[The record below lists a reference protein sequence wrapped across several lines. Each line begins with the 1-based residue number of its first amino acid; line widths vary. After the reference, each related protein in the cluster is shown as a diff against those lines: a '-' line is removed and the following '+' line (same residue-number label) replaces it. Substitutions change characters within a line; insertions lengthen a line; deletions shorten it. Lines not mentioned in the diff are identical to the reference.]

1 LPETERRTSKE
12 FFIFAKVISR
22 DEDMTKRIQ
31 LTAPNQIQATIQLPS
46 SKSICNRA
54 LIIRA
59 LAQSHA
65 PIENLSDCD
74 DTRVMV
80 KALQEMKPVIDI
92 MAAGTAMRF
101 LTAYLSV
108 TEGSHLITGTERMKQ
123 RPIRI
128 LVDALR
134 SLGAQIEYAGNE
146 GFPPLKI
153 TGTELTQSE
162 ISLPGNVSSQY
173 ISALLMIGPVLKKG
187 LRLTLTGEIISRP
200 YIDLTLQ
207 LMNRN
212 GADAGWTGPNILEVK
227 PQPYQPTPYYIE
239 SDWSAASYWYA
250 FAALTPQATLRLPD
264 LYQDSLQGDARVAEL
279 FSRLGVSTT
288 YHEKYVELTRTS
300 ACVEELTNDFTNQPD
315 LAQTFV
321 VTCALLGIRFRFSG
335 LQSLKIKETDRM
347 AALIK
352 EMKKLGYLLR
362 EEAGSVLI
370 WDGERCEPDAC
381 PAIDT
386 YEDHRMAMAFAPACF
401 KFKGLQI
408 NEPQVVS
415 KSYPDFWKD
424 LQTAGFQITEA

>member
-1 LPETERRTSKE
+1 
-12 FFIFAKVISR
+12 
-22 DEDMTKRIQ
+22 MTKRIQ

-239 SDWSAASYWYA
+239 SDWSAASYWYEIVA
-250 FAALTPQATLRLPD
+250 LSKHEAVVTLPGLFAQSP
-264 LYQDSLQGDARVAEL
+264 QGDAKVAEL
-279 FSRLGVSTT
+279 FEQLGVCTQREGNSVTLKKT
-288 YHEKYVELTRTS
+288 HPHTDRMEYNFV
-300 ACVEELTNDFTNQPD
+300 NQPD

-321 VTCALLGIRFRFSG
+321 VTCAMLGIPFRFSG

-347 AALIK
+347 AALIA
-352 EMKKLGYLLR
+352 EMRKLGYVL
-362 EEAGSVLI
+362 EESEGSVLS
-370 WDGERCEPDAC
+370 WNGTRCTPDES

-386 YEDHRMAMAFAPACF
+386 YEDHRMAMAFAPAALCN
-401 KFKGLQI
+401 GTLRI
-408 NEPQVVS
+408 RNPHVVS
-415 KSYPDFWKD
+415 KSYPRFWDD
-424 LQTAGFQITEA
+424 LLTAGFRIIQL